1 MGARLFLL
9 PCVFILGE
17 NVWGSAQQW
26 PVRLHSN
33 SSVSLEGSEYNEIA
47 FESEVTTIYN
57 KLTLSN
63 DVDFEFSTE
72 FEVARK
78 ALDELEDEVVEA
90 ETTFGLWP
98 SGTGNILSSSSSH
111 NCAVLDDDSV
121 KCWGYNYNGQLGLG
135 DRNDRGDD
143 WNEMGDNLPAVNLGT
158 GRKAKAISAGG
169 SHTCAIL
176 DDNTVKCWG
185 YNYNGQLGL
194 GDKNTRGDDWNGMG
208 DNLPAVNLG
217 TGRMAKAISAGGS
230 HTCAVLD
237 DGFVKCWGRN
247 EGRLG
252 IGYLNNRGDDPY
264 EMGDKLPLV
273 GFGTGRTVNF
283 PSIVF
288 AIGD

>member
-1 MGARLFLL
+1 MGTRLFLL
-9 PCVFILGE
+9 PCIFMLRE
-17 NVWGSAQQW
+17 NAWGSAKQW
-26 PVRLHSN
+26 PVLLHSN
-33 SSVSLEGSEYNEIA
+33 ASVSLEGSEYNEIA

-72 FEVARK
+72 FEIARK

-98 SGTGNILSSSSSH
+98 SGTGNILSSSNFHTCAVLDDDSVKCWGYNSAGQLGLGDTNYRGDDWYEMGDNLLAVNLGTGRKVKAISAGGSH
-111 NCAVLDDDSV
+111 TCAVLDDDSV
-121 KCWGYNYNGQLGLG
+121 KCWGYNYYGQLGLG
-135 DRNDRGDD
+135 DTNIRGDN

-169 SHTCAIL
+169 SYTCAAL
-176 DDNTVKCWG
+176 DDGSVKCWG
-185 YNYNGQLGL
+185 YN
-194 GDKNTRGDDWNGMG
+194 D
-208 DNLPAVNLG
+208 
-217 TGRMAKAISAGGS
+217 
-230 HTCAVLD
+230 
-237 DGFVKCWGRN
+237 
-247 EGRLG
+247 GRLG

-273 GFGTGRTVNF
+273 ALGTGRTVNF

>member
-1 MGARLFLL
+1 
-9 PCVFILGE
+9 
-17 NVWGSAQQW
+17 
-26 PVRLHSN
+26 
-33 SSVSLEGSEYNEIA
+33 
-47 FESEVTTIYN
+47 
-57 KLTLSN
+57 
-63 DVDFEFSTE
+63 
-72 FEVARK
+72 
-78 ALDELEDEVVEA
+78 
-90 ETTFGLWP
+90 
-98 SGTGNILSSSSSH
+98 
-111 NCAVLDDDSV
+111 
-121 KCWGYNYNGQLGLG
+121 
-135 DRNDRGDD
+135 
-143 WNEMGDNLPAVNLGT
+143 
-158 GRKAKAISAGG
+158 
-169 SHTCAIL
+169 
-176 DDNTVKCWG
+176 
-185 YNYNGQLGL
+185 
-194 GDKNTRGDDWNGMG
+194 MG

>member
-1 MGARLFLL
+1 MGTRLFLL
-9 PCVFILGE
+9 PCIFMLRE
-17 NVWGSAQQW
+17 NAWGSAQQW

-72 FEVARK
+72 FEIARK

-98 SGTGNILSSSSSH
+98 SGTGNILSSSSH
-111 NCAVLDDDSV
+111 TCAVLDDDSIKCWGSNYNGKLGLGDTNNRGDDWNEMGDNLLAVNLGTGRKVKAISAGRSHTCAILDDDSV

-135 DRNDRGDD
+135 DTNTRGDN

-169 SHTCAIL
+169 SHTCAAL
-176 DDNTVKCWG
+176 DDGSVKCWG
-185 YNYNGQLGL
+185 YNNGQ
-194 GDKNTRGDDWNGMG
+194 
-208 DNLPAVNLG
+208 
-217 TGRMAKAISAGGS
+217 
-230 HTCAVLD
+230 
-237 DGFVKCWGRN
+237 
-247 EGRLG
+247 LG

-273 GFGTGRTVNF
+273 ALGTGRTVNF

>member
-1 MGARLFLL
+1 MLR
-9 PCVFILGE
+9 E
-17 NVWGSAQQW
+17 NAWGSAQQW

-72 FEVARK
+72 FEIARK

-98 SGTGNILSSSSSH
+98 SGTGNILSSSSH
-111 NCAVLDDDSV
+111 TCAVLDDDSV
-121 KCWGYNYNGQLGLG
+121 KCWGYGYSGQLGLG
-135 DRNDRGDD
+135 DTNTRGDNWYEMGD
-143 WNEMGDNLPAVNLGT
+143 NLPAVNLGTGRMARAISVGDSHTCAVLDDDSVKCWGSNYSGQLGLGDTNTRGDNWNEMGDNLPAVNLGT

-169 SHTCAIL
+169 SYTCAAL
-176 DDNTVKCWG
+176 DDGSVKCWG
-185 YNYNGQLGL
+185 YN
-194 GDKNTRGDDWNGMG
+194 D
-208 DNLPAVNLG
+208 
-217 TGRMAKAISAGGS
+217 
-230 HTCAVLD
+230 
-237 DGFVKCWGRN
+237 
-247 EGRLG
+247 GRLG

-273 GFGTGRTVNF
+273 ALGTGRTVNF

>member
-47 FESEVTTIYN
+47 FESEVTIIYN

-135 DRNDRGDD
+135 D
-143 WNEMGDNLPAVNLGT
+143 
-158 GRKAKAISAGG
+158 
-169 SHTCAIL
+169 
-176 DDNTVKCWG
+176 
-185 YNYNGQLGL
+185 
-194 GDKNTRGDDWNGMG
+194 KNTRGDDWNGMG

-237 DGFVKCWGRN
+237 DSFVKCWGRN

>member
-47 FESEVTTIYN
+47 FESEVTTICN

-121 KCWGYNYNGQLGLG
+121 KC
-135 DRNDRGDD
+135 
-143 WNEMGDNLPAVNLGT
+143 
-158 GRKAKAISAGG
+158 
-169 SHTCAIL
+169 
-176 DDNTVKCWG
+176 
-185 YNYNGQLGL
+185 
-194 GDKNTRGDDWNGMG
+194 
-208 DNLPAVNLG
+208 
-217 TGRMAKAISAGGS
+217 
-230 HTCAVLD
+230 
-237 DGFVKCWGRN
+237 
-247 EGRLG
+247 
-252 IGYLNNRGDDPY
+252 
-264 EMGDKLPLV
+264 
-273 GFGTGRTVNF
+273 
-283 PSIVF
+283 
-288 AIGD
+288 